1 MKKYLFLN
9 CRGYFIIANLEIIFD
24 FKNSKEYI
32 SSYALEEVDNKK
44 IRIKTAGPK
53 EQELGNF
60 LLDFMNTDFDDH
72 IDFTIFVKDYLF
84 IHLLSLYDNKILGDI
99 NNYSIVLNKEYLQD
113 FIDWIYDEL
122 SLDFSMLKKK
132 IF

>member
-9 CRGYFIIANLEIIFD
+9 CRVYFIIANLEIIFD

-44 IRIKTAGPK
+44 IRIKTACPK

-72 IDFTIFVKDYLF
+72 IDFTILSKITYSF
-84 IHLLSLYDNKILGDI
+84 IY
-99 NNYSIVLNKEYLQD
+99 
-113 FIDWIYDEL
+113 
-122 SLDFSMLKKK
+122 
-132 IF
+132 